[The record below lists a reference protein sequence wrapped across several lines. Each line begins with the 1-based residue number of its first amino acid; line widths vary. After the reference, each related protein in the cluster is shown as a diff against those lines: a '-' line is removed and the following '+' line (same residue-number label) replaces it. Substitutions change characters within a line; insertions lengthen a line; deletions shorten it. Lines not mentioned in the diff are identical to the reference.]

1 MLPKYNDSNPSLL
14 ESIVCFT
21 DILGFSALN
30 KSLNLEESNFLLRD
44 LHSNLKE
51 QYQIMQRTNPNAHF
65 KAFTDNIILAYPLY
79 DEGEGWAGSIFM
91 SFIDY
96 QLYMTLKGY
105 FLRGGISTGTYYGDK
120 TIAYGPALIE
130 AYKLESTIATSPRI
144 ILSPQMI
151 RMVQVHIRYYA
162 EVEISPQF
170 NHILKD
176 EDGIYFLNYLYQLH
190 EEYNISEDFENYKN
204 SILSHKILV
213 ERKLQEFQEDERIV
227 NKYRWVA
234 QYHNYYC
241 REYFMEEIISNLNLI
256 IDNISIRNF
265 SRISLDDRIV
275 DNLNVLS

>member
-1 MLPKYNDSNPSLL
+1 MLPQYNDSNPSLL

-21 DILGFSALN
+21 DILGFSALDH
-30 KSLNLEESNFLLRD
+30 SLSLEENNLLLKD
-44 LHSNLKE
+44 LHSNLKK
-51 QYQIMQRTNPNAHF
+51 QYYIMQQTNPNAHF

-91 SFIDY
+91 AFIEY

-105 FLRGGISTGTYYGDK
+105 FLRGGISTGAYYGDD

-130 AYKLESTIATSPRI
+130 SYKLESTIAIFPRI
-144 ILSPQMI
+144 ILSPQMTS
-151 RMVQVHIRYYA
+151 MVHLHLSYYA
-162 EVEISPQF
+162 TIKISPQF

-176 EDGIYFLNYLYQLH
+176 EDGIYFLNYLYQL
-190 EEYNISEDFENYKN
+190 NEDYMMFENFEDYKN

-213 ERKLQEFQEDERIV
+213 EQKLQEFQQDQRV
-227 NKYRWVA
+227 LSKYRWVA

-241 REYFMEEIISNLNLI
+241 KEYLTEECISTFNLF

-265 SRISLDDRIV
+265 SRISLDDKII
-275 DNLNVLS
+275 DTLNVTT